1 MSRLFLLS
9 PAHCGGKRA
18 RLILQPRSS
27 FALARQLHQGQAVSI
42 GAIFSFISGLY
53 FRGKLAYA
61 HTFAQAPQGESG
73 TLVITPNRGLVEV
86 DSPLT
91 LQELNQFAQVPID
104 EKDPQYRGPLERSLS
119 QLASR
124 GSQVILLG
132 SISTDKYVEVLLEC
146 LGQHVYFPAEF
157 VGRGDMSR
165 GGLLLRC
172 VREGRELEY
181 VPLAGAPRRGPRP
194 PKLQPLPRKTAR

>member
-27 FALARQLHQGQAVSI
+27 FALARHLHQGQAVSI
-42 GAIFSFISGLY
+42 SAIFSFISGLY

-61 HTFAQAPQGESG
+61 HAFARPPQGESG

-91 LQELNQFAQVPID
+91 LEELNRFAQIPID

-124 GSQVILLG
+124 GDQVILLG
-132 SISTDKYVEVLLEC
+132 SISTDKYVAVLLEC
-146 LGQHVYFPAEF
+146 LGEHVYFPAEF

-181 VPLAGAPRRGPRP
+181 VRLARAPRRGPRP
-194 PKLQPLPRKTAR
+194 PKLQPLSRKTAR